1 MPHRKTITLA
11 MREKTA
17 LLPLKKPL
25 RAVAICPMWSLGA
38 VIKKGVVLRD
48 LQADKIEIE
57 GEEKPEPAST
67 TFGTPFDLNVIGLW
81 TLYLKEVR
89 RFLKVP
95 LQTVAAP
102 LVTTMMFLLVF
113 SVALGR
119 AGREIEGVPFL
130 YFLAPGLIM
139 MAIIQNAFAN
149 TSSSIMIGKIQGNI
163 IDILMPPFRSGELL
177 FGLIAGGVT
186 RGLLVALVVTVA
198 MLFVIDV
205 DQVMIGLS
213 AFYMVSG
220 ALMLSLLGFLGGLW
234 AEKFDQMSMV
244 TNFIVTPLSFL
255 SGTFYSINQLP
266 EAFQA
271 IAYINPFFYLIDG
284 LRYAFIGQ
292 SDGSIAVGMIVV
304 TAINVGLWA
313 FAYHLLKLGYRIK
326 A

>member
-1 MPHRKTITLA
+1 
-11 MREKTA
+11 MRE
-17 LLPLKKPL
+17 
-25 RAVAICPMWSLGA
+25 
-38 VIKKGVVLRD
+38 
-48 LQADKIEIE
+48 LQADQVDINREDRD
-57 GEEKPEPAST
+57 GEDRPAVVSS
-67 TFGTPFDLNVIGLW
+67 TFGTPFDLNLIGLW
-81 TLYLKEVR
+81 TLYLREVR

-95 LQTVAAP
+95 LQTVGAP
-102 LVTTMMFLLVF
+102 LVTTLMFLLVF

-130 YFLAPGLIM
+130 AFLAPGLIM

-163 IDILMPPFRSGELL
+163 VDVLMPPLRSSELL
-177 FGLIAGGVT
+177 FGIVAGGVT
-186 RGLLVALVVTVA
+186 RGLLVALVVTIA
-198 MLFVIDV
+198 MLFVID
-205 DQVMIGLS
+205 IGEMSILLGI
-213 AFYMVSG
+213 FYMIQG

-271 IAYINPFFYLIDG
+271 IAHVNPFFYLIDG
-284 LRYAFIGQ
+284 LRFAFIGL
-292 SDGSIAVGMIVV
+292 SDGSVLVGMAVV
-304 TAINVGLWA
+304 TLINAGLWV
-313 FAYHLLKLGYRIK
+313 FAHHLVRLGYRIK